1 MEDEARKLTIVCDS
15 AIIAQFQVQTSL
27 KECDV
32 ELQELHLATSEGCN
46 HLAPLSSTQV
56 PLIDRLRALPGHV
69 ERAVFEGAFHE
80 GSLALGQMVSHFN
93 EINVG
98 VIMEG
103 FVADRSYEDL
113 DATSA
118 PSRSLARQRGRHE
131 DASEGTLEPGA
142 TSQRVG
148 VMLFPSL
155 DVLY

>member
-80 GSLALGQMVSHFN
+80 GSLALGQMVSHFV
-93 EINVG
+93 EIDIGMIV
-98 VIMEG
+98 EG
-103 FVADRSYEDL
+103 FATGRSDEEL
-113 DATSA
+113 DNIKEHVRPHA
-118 PSRSLARQRGRHE
+118 RSLA
-131 DASEGTLEPGA
+131 S
-142 TSQRVG
+142 RVN
-148 VMLFPSL
+148 VKMLLKGPLSPKPPPNA
-155 DVLY
+155 